1 MNKKEFLQEKYEE
14 INRLKISIQDYPKES
29 IDNILKSISN
39 ICDEINKHLEKKNNK
54 ANSEVKYDNSKADEG
69 ECEYKIEKNI
79 DNDAKNKE
87 KNKKSNEI
95 TNNILTDEIMLTE
108 QELSEFNGRNGKP
121 PYVAIDGIVY
131 DLSKINK
138 WKNGK
143 HHGMLAGQ
151 VLTEEYYRCHSKKLN
166 LIKKSKVVGR
176 LKEENRVGSVFTKEE
191 LSKYNGKNGMPVYAA
206 VNGIVYDFT
215 KILQWQGGMHYGL
228 MAGQDLTAYFE
239 GCHSD
244 NLDILKNGT
253 IVGTL
258 EETRQA
264 LPEYTLEQ
272 LEEFDGTGEKLAYI
286 AISGTIYDM
295 TGIKQW
301 SNGIHHGLKA
311 GKDVTEFFNTCHKD
325 EQEILSKLKAV
336 GTLKHS

>member
-39 ICDEINKHLEKKNNK
+39 ICDEINKHLEGKNNK
-54 ANSEVKYDNSKADEG
+54 KNIEINDNNSKTYEDN
-69 ECEYKIEKNI
+69 YDYNIEDNI
-79 DNDAKNKE
+79 NNDVENKK

-95 TNNILTDEIMLTE
+95 NHNISTKEIMLTV
-108 QELSEFNGRNGKP
+108 QELSEFNGRDGKP

-138 WKNGK
+138 WKDGK
-143 HHGMLAGQ
+143 HHGILAGQ

-176 LKEENRVGSVFTKEE
+176 LKEENRVDNVFTKEE
-191 LSKYNGKNGMPVYAA
+191 LSKYDG
-206 VNGIVYDFT
+206 
-215 KILQWQGGMHYGL
+215 
-228 MAGQDLTAYFE
+228 
-239 GCHSD
+239 
-244 NLDILKNGT
+244 KNGT

>member
-39 ICDEINKHLEKKNNK
+39 ICDEINKHIEEKNNK
-54 ANSEVKYDNSKADEG
+54 ETIKSKDYKNETYEDNCD
-69 ECEYKIEKNI
+69 YNIEEDKM
-79 DNDAKNKE
+79 

-95 TNNILTDEIMLTE
+95 DHSTLTDEIVITE
-108 QELSEFNGRNGKP
+108 KELSEFNGRDGKP

-138 WKNGK
+138 WKNGN

-151 VLTEEYYRCHSKKLN
+151 VLTDEYYRSHSKKIN

-176 LKEENRVGSVFTKEE
+176 LKKESRVGSIFTKEE
-191 LSKYNGKNGMPVYAA
+191 LSKYDGKNGMPAYAA

-228 MAGQDLTAYFE
+228 MAGQDLTAYFG

-253 IVGTL
+253 VVGTL
-258 EETRQA
+258 EEGRQQ
-264 LPEYTLEQ
+264 LPEYTLDQ
-272 LEEFDGTGEKLAYI
+272 LSKFDGTEGQLAYV
-286 AISGTIYDM
+286 AISGTIYDV
-295 TGIKQW
+295 TSIKQW
-301 SNGIHHGLKA
+301 ANGKHHGLKA
-311 GKDVTEFFNTCHKD
+311 GRDVTEFFNSCHKN
-325 EQEILSKLKAV
+325 EQAILNRLKAV
-336 GTLKHS
+336 GTLKDS

>member
-39 ICDEINKHLEKKNNK
+39 ICDEINKHLEEKNNK
-54 ANSEVKYDNSKADEG
+54 ANIEVKDDNSKADEG
-69 ECEYKIEKNI
+69 ECEYKIKKNI
-79 DNDAKNKE
+79 DNAAKD
-87 KNKKSNEI
+87 KKSNEI
-95 TNNILTDEIMLTE
+95 THNISTDEIVLTE
-108 QELSEFNGRNGKP
+108 QELSEFNGRDGKR

-131 DLSKINK
+131 DLSKISK

-151 VLTEEYYRCHSKKLN
+151 ILTEEYYRCHSKKLN

-191 LSKYNGKNGMPVYAA
+191 LSKYDGKNGMPVYVA
-206 VNGIVYDFT
+206 VNGIIYDFT

-228 MAGQDLTAYFE
+228 MAGQDLTAYFA

-272 LEEFDGTGEKLAYI
+272 LAGFDGTGEQLAYI
-286 AISGTIYDM
+286 AISGTVYDM
-295 TGIKQW
+295 TSIKQW
-301 SNGIHHGLKA
+301 ANGIHHGLKA

-325 EQEILSKLKAV
+325 KQEILNKLKAV

>member
-39 ICDEINKHLEKKNNK
+39 ICDEINKHLEGKNNK
-54 ANSEVKYDNSKADEG
+54 KNIEINDNNSKTYEDN
-69 ECEYKIEKNI
+69 YDYNIEDNI
-79 DNDAKNKE
+79 NNDVENKK

-95 TNNILTDEIMLTE
+95 NHNISTEEIMLTV
-108 QELSEFNGRNGKP
+108 QELSEFNGRDGKP

-138 WKNGK
+138 WKDGK

-176 LKEENRVGSVFTKEE
+176 LKEENRVDNVFTKEE
-191 LSKYNGKNGMPVYAA
+191 LSKYDGKNGRPVYAA
-206 VNGIVYDFT
+206 INGIVYDFT

-228 MAGQDLTAYFE
+228 MAGQDLTAYFG

-258 EETRQA
+258 DETRQA
-264 LPEYTLEQ
+264 LPEYTIGQ
-272 LEEFDGTGEKLAYI
+272 LANFDGTGGQLAYI
-286 AISGTIYDM
+286 AISGTVYDV
-295 TGIKQW
+295 TSIKQW
-301 SNGIHHGLKA
+301 DNGKHHGLKA

-325 EQEILSKLKAV
+325 EQEILSRLKVV
-336 GTLKHS
+336 GTLRDS